1 MRTADRIKLVREKGE
16 YPVRKICSSEEAVEY
31 VRMLYKEDI
40 SIYESFF
47 IILLNC
53 SNVTIG
59 YQKISQ
65 GTTHSTTV
73 DLKFIVHSAI
83 ECFADSMIIVH
94 NHPSGNTSPSQ
105 HDMKLTKEIKEA
117 LGMFNVSILDHII
130 LSESG
135 YYSFADEGD
144 IIWVEKEVIHACR

>member
-16 YPVRKICSSEEAVEY
+16 YPVRKISSSVEAVEY

-47 IILLNC
+47 IILLNR
-53 SNVTIG
+53 SNVTMG

-65 GTTHSTTV
+65 GITHSTTV

-83 ECFADSMIIVH
+83 ECFADLIARAGACVEVDHRVNRRSH
-94 NHPSGNTSPSQ
+94 TLTSA
-105 HDMKLTKEIKEA
+105 M
-117 LGMFNVSILDHII
+117 
-130 LSESG
+130 
-135 YYSFADEGD
+135 
-144 IIWVEKEVIHACR
+144 